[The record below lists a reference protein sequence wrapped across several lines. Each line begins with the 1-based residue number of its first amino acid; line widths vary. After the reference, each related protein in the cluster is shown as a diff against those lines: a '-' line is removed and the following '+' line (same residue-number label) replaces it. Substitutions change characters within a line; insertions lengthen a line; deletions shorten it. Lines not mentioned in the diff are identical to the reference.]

1 MFKNLWIHEAQPYV
15 ISAAKRD
22 TVAAALVESVP
33 LLSRPPLFRT
43 SQTVSNRHTN
53 TIYGAM
59 RTCPEMPYKR
69 EMFESPL
76 DGGVIALDVC
86 ESNSPPLGT
95 ALILP
100 GLASHSRSPYIAF
113 FVREMCSRGWRCV
126 VLNARGM
133 GDAPLTTTQ
142 TYSACWTRDVRDV
155 ARHLTQNKK
164 SDDGPTIGVGFSL
177 GANILVKYL
186 GEEGAAT
193 PLQAGV
199 SICNPWDLL
208 QSSRWFYAQTSTT
221 QMYLPTLL
229 RGLKDY
235 VCRHRAVFDKLSDVD
250 VDAALRCTT
259 IRQFDDFVTVPSR
272 NGLYRDAEE
281 YYEKASS
288 VKYLPSVEVPLFVL
302 DATDDPIVGH
312 IVKDSHWAELVSKK
326 SNIYTVRVNAGGH
339 LGFVDE
345 HVWNDSKNASS
356 WSDRFIAELL
366 SQYVENVLL
375 KEKVIFK

>member
-126 VLNARGM
+126 VLNARGT
-133 GDAPLTTTQ
+133 GDTPLTTPQ
-142 TYSACWTRDVRDV
+142 MFCAAWTRDVRDV
-155 ARHLTQNKK
+155 ATHVRDKYHESSAKLF
-164 SDDGPTIGVGFSL
+164 IGVGFSL
-177 GANILVKYL
+177 GANVLVKYL

-199 SICNPWDLL
+199 SICNPWDLV
-208 QSSRWFYAQTSTT
+208 SSDRHMTTDPIAKRVFSNNLVQGLHEYVKRHEKILRQHHGDEHIDRVPLTRTVHDFDEQYTSR
-221 QMYLPTLL
+221 YF
-229 RGLKDY
+229 G
-235 VCRHRAVFDKLSDVD
+235 
-250 VDAALRCTT
+250 
-259 IRQFDDFVTVPSR
+259 
-272 NGLYRDAEE
+272 YRDAHH
-281 YYEKASS
+281 YYSDASS
-288 VKYLPSVEVPLFVL
+288 FFFLRRVEVPLFIM
-302 DATDDPIVGH
+302 DATDDPIVGP
-312 IVKDSHWAELVSKK
+312 VKPDGVWQEAVDANPRVCRVLVEG
-326 SNIYTVRVNAGGH
+326 GGH
-339 LGFVDE
+339 IGFVDNE
-345 HVWNDSKNASS
+345 MLRNIMTLKRLKTTSF
-356 WSDRFIAELL
+356 SDRVMARIISEYRDAH
-366 SQYVENVLL
+366 V
-375 KEKVIFK
+375 